1 METVVVWL
9 LITVGGTHTQPAVL
23 EKFAS
28 KVDCEEVRKE
38 LPTQLGVFPSEKL
51 AVCTKARILK

>member
-1 METVVVWL
+1 METLVVWL
-9 LITVGGTHTQPAVL
+9 LITVGGTHTQPVVL

-28 KVDCEEVRKE
+28 RVDCEEVRKE
-38 LPTQLGVFPSEKL
+38 LPTQLGVFPSDKL